1 MGLLYLHLYILES
14 FNVIGNTNFTIYSKY
29 LVYYRKQSSAEI
41 TLKTRLLQNARI
53 NASWKVK
60 ELKCQRS
67 DTPTQEKVRTPKEV
81 ELHTAGRTVH
91 SLKNV

>member
-1 MGLLYLHLYILES
+1 MGLLYIYLYILES
-14 FNVIGNTNFTIYSKY
+14 FNVVGNINFTIYSKY
-29 LVYYRKQSSAEI
+29 LVYYLEQSSVKV
-41 TLKTRLLQNARI
+41 TQKCSLLQNARV
-53 NASWKVK
+53 NASWKVR

-67 DTPTQEKVRTPKEV
+67 DTSTKEKVRTPKEV